1 MTKLASLFTLLVL
14 VVAVGIAQ
22 AAPSRNSA
30 LDPGG
35 KFTWDGPVGYG
46 FDYLGNGTD
55 NALPC
60 GSTHQCDDT
69 LIKTSA
75 VGDLTVHIKGDT
87 SEPEDMDL
95 YVYASDQSGA
105 QGKLLKEGV
114 TAAPDETVVIG
125 EADPG
130 YYLVRADW
138 ALGAG
143 WGYKGEATL
152 AAVEGGEPAPGQ
164 GVQTE
169 TAANSAPIGKANAP
183 KAKKSFSGTATDDGS
198 VKKVEI
204 GILKVIK
211 QGSSCQQ
218 LKSKSANFAK
228 AGCAAPTKYFA
239 AKGTSKWSFK
249 LTKAL
254 KKGKYVLF
262 ARITDDKGASTVV
275 RRAFTVR

>member
-1 MTKLASLFTLLVL
+1 MTKLATLLTI
-14 VVAVGIAQ
+14 AVFAAAPAIAQ
-22 AAPSRNSA
+22 AAPARNA
-30 LDPGG
+30 TLAPGG
-35 KFTWDGPVGYG
+35 AFTWDGPVGYG

-75 VGDLTVHIKGDT
+75 LGDLSVHIKGDT
-87 SEPEDMDL
+87 AEPEDMDL
-95 YVYASDQSGA
+95 YVYASDESGT

-130 YYLVRADW
+130 YYLIRADW

-152 AAVEGGEPAPGQ
+152 ATVEGATPVQEVQPATASNAAPLGQ
-164 GVQTE
+164 
-169 TAANSAPIGKANAP
+169 ANAP

-198 VKKVEI
+198 VKKVAI

-218 LKSKSANFAK
+218 LKSKSAQFAK
-228 AGCAAPTKYFA
+228 SGCAAPTKFFA

-249 LTKAL
+249 LSKAL

-262 ARITDDKGASTVV
+262 ARITDDKGANTVI

>member
-1 MTKLASLFTLLVL
+1 MTKLTSLFA
-14 VVAVGIAQ
+14 VAVVLAAPAVAQ
-22 AAPSRNSA
+22 AAPARTTSLA
-30 LDPGG
+30 PGG
-35 KFTWDGPVGYG
+35 AFTWDGPVGYG

-69 LIKTSA
+69 LIKTTA

-87 SEPEDMDL
+87 AEPEDMDL
-95 YVYASDQSGA
+95 YVYASDESGT

-143 WGYKGEATL
+143 WNYKGEATL
-152 AAVEGGEPAPGQ
+152 ATVEGAAP
-164 GVQTE
+164 VQEVAPT
-169 TAANSAPIGKANAP
+169 TASNAAPTGKASAP
-183 KAKKSFSGTATDDGS
+183 KAKKTFSGTAADDGS
-198 VKKVEI
+198 VKKVAV
-204 GILKVIK
+204 GILKK

-218 LKSKSANFAK
+218 LKSKSAQFAK
-228 AGCAAPTKYFA
+228 SGCGAPTKFFT

-249 LTKAL
+249 LSKAL

-262 ARITDDKGASTVV
+262 ARITDDKGATTVV
-275 RRAFTVR
+275 QRAFTVR